1 MPNVGQPGKEQFRD
15 AITTYRNRAVTIGIR
30 PLVVMAEE
38 IVNNDEFAD
47 RGGADTVTQRH
58 FQQLLHS
65 ADLKRRLV
73 TYNPDHEDL
82 GALLVVSNDPNLKL
96 SDQEKPFDGES
107 IQAASLGLTVLP
119 IAIDGSD
126 PNLPLLS
133 QLNMRN
139 GVGLDIYGAVCEAI
153 VCWTRLESRNRSW
166 QLTRTDSL
174 RVYQVYRVINGMI
187 CRLLGDENRVDVASP
202 RATDEPRGPAAAAN
216 RITETN
222 EGVSTSLQ

>member
-1 MPNVGQPGKEQFRD
+1 MPNVGAPGKEQFRD
-15 AITTYRNRAVTIGIR
+15 AIVTYRNRAITIGIR
-30 PLVVMAEE
+30 PLVVLAEE
-38 IVNNDEFAD
+38 LVNNDEFSD
-47 RGGADTVTQRH
+47 RGGADSVTQRH

-73 TYNPDHEDL
+73 TYNPDGGDL
-82 GALLVVSNDPNLKL
+82 GELLVMSSDPNQQLA
-96 SDQEKPFDGES
+96 DQEKPFDGES
-107 IQAASLGLTVLP
+107 IQAAAMGLTTLP

-126 PNLPLLS
+126 VNLPLLS
-133 QLNMRN
+133 ALNMRN

-187 CRLLGDENRVDVASP
+187 CRLLGDANRVDVASP

-216 RITETN
+216 RLTESN
-222 EGVSTSLQ
+222 AGVSTTLQ

>member
-1 MPNVGQPGKEQFRD
+1 MPNVGAPGKEQFRD
-15 AITTYRNRAVTIGIR
+15 AITKYRNRAITIGIR
-30 PLVVMAEE
+30 PLVILAEE
-38 IVNNDEFAD
+38 LTNNDEFAD
-47 RGGADTVTQRH
+47 RGGADSVTQRH

-73 TYNPDHEDL
+73 TFNPDSQDL
-82 GALLVVSNDPNLKL
+82 GELLVQSSDPNQLL
-96 SDQEKPFDGES
+96 IDQQKPFDGES
-107 IQAASLGLTVLP
+107 IQAAALGLTTLP
-119 IAIDGSD
+119 IAVDGTD

-133 QLNMRN
+133 TLNMRN

-187 CRLLGDENRVDVASP
+187 MRLLGDENRVDIASP
-202 RATDEPRGPAAAAN
+202 RATDEPRGVLAAAN
-216 RITETN
+216 RLTEMNT
-222 EGVSTSLQ
+222 GVSASIQ